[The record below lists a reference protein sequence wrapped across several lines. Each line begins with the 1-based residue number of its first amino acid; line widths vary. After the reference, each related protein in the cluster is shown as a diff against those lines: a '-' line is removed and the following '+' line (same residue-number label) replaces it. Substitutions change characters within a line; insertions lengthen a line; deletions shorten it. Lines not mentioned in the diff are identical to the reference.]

1 MTWWL
6 VASIIGVLLTSTI
19 ALPLWNAGLRET
31 LGRVL
36 TIEQVHVIEYAGLG
50 CVATFSVNRQASLRW
65 SWGLLIVIVA
75 GVGLADEL
83 LQVILPN
90 RVFQWSDVWLNWA
103 GGLLG
108 AALAGVGLWMRYRWR
123 SATSST
129 N

>member
-6 VASIIGVLLTSTI
+6 VASILGVLLTSAI
-19 ALPLWNAGLRET
+19 ALPMWNAGLRDT

-36 TIEQVHVIEYAGLG
+36 TIEQIHLIEYAGLG
-50 CVATFSVNRQASLRW
+50 CVAAFGVHRQASLRW

-83 LQVILPN
+83 LQIILPN

-108 AALAGVGLWMRYRWR
+108 VTLAPATIWMRHRWR
-123 SATSST
+123 SATSSMS
-129 N
+129 

>member
-19 ALPLWNAGLRET
+19 ALPLWNAGLRDT

-36 TIEQVHVIEYAGLG
+36 TIEQIHLIEYAGLG
-50 CVATFSVNRQASLRW
+50 CVAAFSVNRQASLRW
-65 SWGLLIVIVA
+65 SWGLLIIIVA

-103 GGLLG
+103 GSLFG
-108 AALAGVGLWMRYRWR
+108 AALAVIIIWGKHRWR
-123 SATSST
+123 SATSSMS
-129 N
+129 